1 MQVFHRVGTLWRNLF
16 DTEHVDQ
23 DLDDELRSY
32 QDMLADEN
40 ARSGMNLPDAR
51 RKAAVETGGI
61 EQIKEQVREVRMGFS
76 IDTLSRDVRFAMRM
90 LFKQPTFSLTVVSLL
105 AIGIAGTTTIFSV
118 FNSLYLRPLP
128 FEEPE
133 RLVNLDEK
141 APQLNQERLGI
152 AYPDFDAWRERNQAF
167 EGIAVFYETTR
178 QISDESRAETV
189 RGALATHD
197 LLQVLKI
204 SPQLGRWFLPEE
216 DKPNGPSVAVLSD
229 QLWQTRFGGSPGV
242 IGQTIRI
249 DAQPHTI
256 VGVLPGGVDFP
267 NRTEI
272 WMPVAQDRNV
282 EGWWLSGIARL
293 KPGLTVAKAEE
304 DLLRVHKGMIESRI
318 YNKTTSPTVYP
329 LVDWYVGNFRQAT
342 TILLGAAG
350 LVLLIACANIAGIML
365 ARGSARAREMGIRAA
380 LGAPRSRIVRQLFT
394 ESLLLGALGGSLGI
408 VLGFQGLRGLVA
420 LMPPDQLPGWVRFDL
435 NLRFLAFC
443 LAVSIGS
450 AVLFG
455 LWPAWNA
462 SRVDVRAGLQDAGP
476 RTSESAGRRRSLK
489 ILITAEV
496 ALAAVL
502 LTATG
507 LLIQAFRK
515 VEGVDPGFRADS
527 ILTYQ
532 ILLPRSTYQ
541 NPEQQAAFV
550 EELVTR
556 HRELPGVRSAAVAS
570 ATPLGEFSGTLFEI
584 KNAPPRRPSDPNPI
598 ILQRV
603 VTPGYLEAMGM
614 TLRSGRTFTDA
625 DGRSEGTAA
634 AIVNETFAK
643 LHWPG
648 QDPIGKRI
656 RYEEW
661 KGYEG
666 GTDPRWYQVVG
677 MIADVKDD
685 GPDQPTRPSVY
696 LPFAQNGLKFVGTN
710 STRTHVF
717 FAVVLRTSVNPSSL
731 TSAAR
736 EVLRR
741 MDPDLAM
748 TRVTTMSER
757 LSNSMWLRRTYSW
770 LVAVFAGLAV
780 VLVVS
785 GLYGVIS
792 YTVSQRR
799 REIAIRMALGA
810 GQSRILNGV
819 LKEVVVMAS
828 LGLAIGVACGWWS
841 SRLFES
847 LLFGVKATDP
857 ATYLTALAI
866 VGGVALI
873 ASLLPAIRAA
883 RTEPMSALRL
893 E

>member
-1 MQVFHRVGTLWRNLF
+1 MQVFHRVATLWRNLF
-16 DTEHVDQ
+16 DTQHVDQ

-51 RKAAVETGGI
+51 RKAALETGGI

-76 IDTLSRDVRFAMRM
+76 IDTLSRDMRFATRM
-90 LFKQPTFSLTVVSLL
+90 LIKQPTFSLTVVSLL

-133 RLVNLDEK
+133 RLVYLDEK
-141 APQLNQERLGI
+141 APQWGNVERYGI

-167 EGIAVFYETTR
+167 EGIAVFYETTPL
-178 QISDESRAETV
+178 ISDENRGETV

-229 QLWQTRFGGSPGV
+229 QFWQTRFGGSPGV

-272 WMPVAQDRNV
+272 WMPRALDRNQ
-282 EGWWLSGIARL
+282 EGWFLSGIGRL
-293 KPGLTVAKAEE
+293 KPGLTIAKAEE
-304 DLLRVHKGMIESRI
+304 DLLRVHKGMIESRTV
-318 YNKTTSPTVYP
+318 NKITSPTVSP

-342 TILLGAAG
+342 TILLGAVG
-350 LVLLIACANIAGIML
+350 LVLLIACANIAAIML
-365 ARGSARAREMGIRAA
+365 ARGSARAHEMGIRTA
-380 LGAPRSRIVRQLFT
+380 LGAPRSRLIRQLFT

-420 LMPPDQLPGWVRFDL
+420 LIPPDQLPGWVRFDL
-435 NLRFLAFC
+435 DWRFVAFGS
-443 LAVSIGS
+443 AVSIGS

-496 ALAAVL
+496 SLAAVL
-502 LTATG
+502 LTAAG
-507 LLIQAFRK
+507 LLIQAFRN
-515 VEGVDPGFRADS
+515 VERVDPGFRADS

-532 ILLPRSTYQ
+532 IHLPRSKYQ
-541 NPEQQAAFV
+541 TPEQQGAFV

-556 HRELPGVRSAAVAS
+556 HRELPGVRSAGVVN
-570 ATPLGEFSGTLFEI
+570 ATPLGGEEAAAFFDIE
-584 KNAPPRRPSDPNPI
+584 NAPPRRPSDPNPVI
-598 ILQRV
+598 PQRV

-614 TLRSGRTFTDA
+614 QLRSGRTFTDA

-634 AIVNETFAK
+634 AIVTETFAK
-643 LHWPG
+643 LYWPG

-656 RYEEW
+656 RYRPLRGFE
-661 KGYEG
+661 
-666 GTDPRWYQVVG
+666 TDPRWYEVVG
-677 MIADVKDD
+677 VIADVKDYGLD
-685 GPDQPTRPSVY
+685 RPTHPSVY
-696 LPFAQNGLKFVGTN
+696 LPFAQNGLKFFGPN
-710 STRTHVF
+710 NFKSQVF
-717 FAVVLRTSVNPSSL
+717 FAVVLRTSVDPSSL

-819 LKEVVVMAS
+819 LKEAVVTAS
-828 LGLAIGVACGWWS
+828 LGLALGVAGGWWS

-847 LLFGVKATDP
+847 LLFGVTATDP
-857 ATYLTALAI
+857 ATYLTVLAI
-866 VGGVALI
+866 VGGVALL

-883 RTEPMSALRL
+883 RTDPMSALRL